1 MTIRVFQTASEA
13 AHAAADAIAAQLA
26 RKPASVL
33 GLPTGRTSLAV
44 YDELVRLHESGGADF
59 SRAHTFNLDEFVGL
73 PSSDTRSYCAF
84 MQKHLF
90 ARINLPG
97 SHIHFLNGG
106 ARDYHAEC
114 ARFER
119 EIAGLGGLDLLLL
132 GIGTNAHI
140 GFNEPSRAL
149 RARSHKTKLALA
161 TRRANASLFGGRLDR
176 VPREAL
182 TMGIGTMLD
191 ARAITLIATGRE
203 KARAIGSMFEGLIS
217 TERPASVLQLHP
229 CVEVI
234 VDLPAAEKL
243 PQPGFR
249 SKLESALA
257 RVTPV
262 CCMRIAAFTFHRAR
276 SSSASA
282 AS

>member
-1 MTIRVFQTASEA
+1 MTIRVFRTAKEA
-13 AHAAADAIAAQLA
+13 AHAAAAAVAEQLT

-59 SRAHTFNLDEFVGL
+59 SHAHTFNLDEFAGL
-73 PSSDTRSYCAF
+73 PGNHKRSYCAF

-90 ARINLPG
+90 ARINLPHG
-97 SHIHFLNGG
+97 HIHFLNGG
-106 ARDYHAEC
+106 ANDHTAEC
-114 ARFER
+114 ARFEA
-119 EIAGLGGLDLLLL
+119 ELAAVGGMDLLLL

-140 GFNEPSRAL
+140 GFNEPSRSL
-149 RARSHKTKLALA
+149 HARSHKTRLALA
-161 TRRANASLFGGRLDR
+161 TRKANVSLFGGRLDR

-191 ARAITLIATGRE
+191 ARAIALIATGRE
-203 KARAIGSMFEGLIS
+203 KAKAIASMFGGVIS

-229 CVEVI
+229 NVDVI

-243 PQPGFR
+243 PEPRFYPQP
-249 SKLESALA
+249 
-257 RVTPV
+257 
-262 CCMRIAAFTFHRAR
+262 
-276 SSSASA
+276 
-282 AS
+282 

>member
-1 MTIRVFQTASEA
+1 
-13 AHAAADAIAAQLA
+13 
-26 RKPASVL
+26 
-33 GLPTGRTSLAV
+33 
-44 YDELVRLHESGGADF
+44 
-59 SRAHTFNLDEFVGL
+59 
-73 PSSDTRSYCAF
+73 

-106 ARDYHAEC
+106 ARDHDAEC
-114 ARFER
+114 D
-119 EIAGLGGLDLLLL
+119 EIRKR
-132 GIGTNAHI
+132 N
-140 GFNEPSRAL
+140 SRAWRDRSPAS
-149 RARSHKTKLALA
+149 RASARTRTSDSTSRRAHCTPAATRRRLALA

-191 ARAITLIATGRE
+191 ARAIVLIATGRE

-229 CVEVI
+229 NRRSDSGFTGRREASAAGVP
-234 VDLPAAEKL
+234 PAAVTT
-243 PQPGFR
+243 PV
-249 SKLESALA
+249 A
-257 RVTPV
+257 RVAPV
-262 CCMRIAAFTFHRAR
+262 CCMRMAAFTFHCACC
-276 SSSASA
+276 SSASA